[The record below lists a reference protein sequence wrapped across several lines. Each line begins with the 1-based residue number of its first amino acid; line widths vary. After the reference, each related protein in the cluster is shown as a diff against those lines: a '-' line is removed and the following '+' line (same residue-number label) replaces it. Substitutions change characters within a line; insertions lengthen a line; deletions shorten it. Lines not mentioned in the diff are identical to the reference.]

1 MIFHDKI
8 LSLPIPLLGQNIL
21 KNLFYG
27 KKKRIYQSFVDRGF
41 KILFGQ
47 KESKDL
53 LIELLNDLLEGER
66 HIEDLTYMDKENLK
80 KTIDGRGVIFDLKC
94 VDKDG
99 AIFIIELQ
107 NAAQPYF
114 YERGLYYLCRI
125 VADQGEPGSLWEYQM
140 YPVYGIFILNFRSGR
155 TDKVRTDIILADRDT
170 GKQMSNV
177 FREIFIEMP
186 LFKKTESECETPLD
200 YWLYNLK
207 HMEQLETL
215 SFKGQKELFN
225 RLEQLAKIANMNKK
239 EREEYEEC
247 LKVYRDNYSIAL
259 YQKQQA
265 EARYQE
271 GLQMGEERGL
281 KKGILV
287 TARLMKQNGIPFEQ
301 IKLCT
306 GLTDEE
312 IKNL

>member
-1 MIFHDKI
+1 M
-8 LSLPIPLLGQNIL
+8 
-21 KNLFYG
+21 
-27 KKKRIYQSFVDRGF
+27 
-41 KILFGQ
+41 
-47 KESKDL
+47 
-53 LIELLNDLLEGER
+53 
-66 HIEDLTYMDKENLK
+66 
-80 KTIDGRGVIFDLKC
+80 
-94 VDKDG
+94 DKDG

-125 VADQGEPGSLWEYQM
+125 VADQGESGSLWEYQM

-186 LFKKTESECETPLD
+186 LFKNTESECETPLD

-271 GLQMGEERGL
+271 GREEGIEIGEERGL
-281 KKGILV
+281 KKGREEGILT
-287 TARLMKQNGIPFEQ
+287 TARLMKQNGISFEQ

>member
-1 MIFHDKI
+1 M
-8 LSLPIPLLGQNIL
+8 
-21 KNLFYG
+21 
-27 KKKRIYQSFVDRGF
+27 KKSVFINPFVDRGF

-186 LFKKTESECETPLD
+186 LFKKTESECEAPLD

-207 HMEQLETL
+207 HMEQLEHL
-215 SFKGQKELFN
+215 SFKGQKALFA
-225 RLEQLAKIANMNKK
+225 RLEELARIANMNKK
-239 EREEYEEC
+239 ERDEYEAC

-259 YQKQQA
+259 YRKRQE
-265 EARYQE
+265 EAKFQE
-271 GLQMGEERGL
+271 GLQIGKEEGREEGRQEGIEIGEERGIL
-281 KKGILV
+281 K
-287 TARLMKQNGIPFEQ
+287 TARQMKQNGISFEQ